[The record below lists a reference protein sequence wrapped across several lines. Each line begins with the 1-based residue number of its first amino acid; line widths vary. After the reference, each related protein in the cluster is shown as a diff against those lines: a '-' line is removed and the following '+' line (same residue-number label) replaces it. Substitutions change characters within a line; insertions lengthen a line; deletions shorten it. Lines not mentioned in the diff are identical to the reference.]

1 MPSSPADVAGAMSL
15 SDEEQT
21 VVDGPKSVS
30 GTPRVVA
37 FNAEVHDEVER
48 LAPGTVA
55 GHWII
60 DAELSVGGGGEVYL
74 AHHAQLQRKVA
85 VKVLLKALANHPVT
99 VQRFIQEAVAVNQ
112 IRHPSII
119 DVFEFGSLPDGRP
132 YLVMELLEGETLQ
145 QLIRRQGRLDP
156 EEAIE
161 ILAPLCDALDAAHRA
176 GFVHRDVKAANV
188 HLGTDRDGHRRVT
201 LLDFGIAKA
210 LRPDSP
216 GAGMTTRGTRLGSV
230 TSMAPEQV
238 LGSKISARTDVYAL
252 GALLFR
258 MLAGRHVFDSQSVPQ
273 LERMHVESLVP
284 NVSEVAPVSRTWN
297 TVIKTAMAKEPSE
310 RYSGA
315 LEFMMAVKVS
325 RRAPSR
331 VSLPAKAGTLAIGIL
346 VRIVPASGNNQ
357 DALTATLDTIDR
369 AEEALHDSKFDHMR
383 VMGSTML
390 AAQSLE
396 GKSRDEQKAIC
407 KVAQEFGTALF
418 KELSSR
424 FSVDLQIRVVLHV
437 DRVEFSDTDHAAD
450 LSGGPLMDSERW
462 SPSTETHG
470 FHITPA
476 VVAMLT

>member
-1 MPSSPADVAGAMSL
+1 MSF

-21 VVDGPKSVS
+21 TVDGPKSAL

-37 FNAEVHDEVER
+37 LKTENDDEVER

-85 VKVLLKALANHPVT
+85 VKVLLKALANHPTT

-119 DVFEFGSLPDGRP
+119 NVFEFGSLPDGRP

-161 ILAPLCDALDAAHRA
+161 ILDPLCEALDAAHRA
-176 GFVHRDVKAANV
+176 GFVHRDVKASNI
-188 HLGTDRDGHRRVT
+188 HLGTASDGHRRVT

-210 LRPDSP
+210 LRPDAP
-216 GAGMTTRGTRLGSV
+216 GAGMTIRGTRLGSV

-238 LGSKISARTDVYAL
+238 SGSQISPRTDVYAL

-273 LERMHVESLVP
+273 LERMHVESAVP
-284 NVSEVAPVSRTWN
+284 NVSEFAPVSRTWN
-297 TVIKTAMAKEPSE
+297 TVIRTAMAKEPSE

-315 LEFMMAVKVS
+315 LEFMMAVRAS
-325 RRAPSR
+325 RRAPSK
-331 VSLPAKAGTLAIGIL
+331 VSIPTKAGTLAVGIL
-346 VRIVPASGNNQ
+346 VRIAPSSGNNQ
-357 DALTATLDTIDR
+357 DALTATLDSIDR
-369 AEEALHDSKFDHMR
+369 AEEALHDSKFNHLR

-390 AAQSLE
+390 ATRSLE

-407 KVAQEFGTALF
+407 KAALDFGNTLF
-418 KELSSR
+418 EELNSR
-424 FSVDLQIRVVLHV
+424 FASELQIRVVLHV
-437 DRVEFSDTDHAAD
+437 DRVEFSDTEDSAD
-450 LSGGPLMDSERW
+450 LGGGPLMDSERW
-462 SPSTETHG
+462 SPSTEPSG